1 MAAIA
6 PEVLTQIG
14 PLPITNTLINTLIID
29 SLLVGGAIYLSKNIK
44 KVPGMFQNI
53 AEMIIDV
60 FYKFTESIAGKNV
73 KQIFPWVFTF
83 FIFIL
88 LSNWSGLLPGFAS
101 IGWFEKPHAP
111 VATEVHEEVAP
122 IAPVDDHGA
131 PVALDDHGEPVAP
144 AQTDDSHAAPS
155 EEGENKLPATE
166 SHEKGE
172 AAGGHAEET
181 HLVPLFRNATS
192 DANVTFALAIVSV
205 VATHVLSVRKLG
217 WKEYLGRYFSLNP
230 IFLFVGILEIVSELT
245 KMVSLS
251 FRLFGNIYAGE
262 VVLGTV
268 HSLFAFL
275 FPLPFMALEII
286 VGLVQALVFAILT
299 MVFMSI
305 MMTPHHAEEE
315 AKH

>member
-6 PEVLTQIG
+6 PEILTQIG

-29 SLLVGGAIYLSKNIK
+29 GLLVGGALYLSRHVK
-44 KVPGMFQNI
+44 KIPAGFQNLS
-53 AEMIIDV
+53 EMVIEG
-60 FYKFTESIAGKNV
+60 FYNFTESIAGKNA

-101 IGWFEKPHAP
+101 IGWFEEVHAP
-111 VATEVHEEVAP
+111 VAAEVHEEVAP
-122 IAPVDDHGA
+122 IAPVDDHGQAVDDHGA
-131 PVALDDHGEPVAP
+131 PVAK
-144 AQTDDSHAAPS
+144 S
-155 EEGENKLPATE
+155 ATE
-166 SHEKGE
+166 SHADGE
-172 AAGGHAEET
+172 AASGEHKGET
-181 HLVPLFRNATS
+181 HIVPLLRNATS

-205 VATHVLSVRKLG
+205 AATHVLSVRKLG

-230 IFLFVGILEIVSELT
+230 IFLFVGLLEIISEIT

-268 HSLFAFL
+268 HSLFAFI